1 MPGVPARLSAPDPA
15 DRPAPAR
22 GRRDRPGRRG
32 FRRAHLK
39 ALLDELGRRDTLTLL
54 LLDEVQAL
62 ATSPKHAPF
71 IAALR
76 TGLDLNKDRVK
87 AVFTGSSR
95 EGLRRMFSQASA
107 PFFHFGQNLD
117 FPDMD
122 RGFTEHL
129 AAGSTR
135 RRCGPPSSGWAR
147 CRRWRA
153 RWWNG
158 WR

>member
-1 MPGVPARLSAPDPA
+1 M
-15 DRPAPAR
+15 
-22 GRRDRPGRRG
+22 
-32 FRRAHLK
+32 
-39 ALLDELGRRDTLTLL
+39 
-54 LLDEVQAL
+54 QAL